1 MRLAVVSLSTL
12 LVVLSSASQAD
23 ALLCLLAQLLT
34 LGWVRCRYGWS
45 HGGTIGP
52 APTPPINC
60 GPGTYVY
67 GGTTCLPAMAVCN
80 APNNEIFAHP
90 NRECGCQA
98 PGTGPIAPRIPCLAI
113 DHSRATCTTASNG
126 QSSSCGIEC
135 DTGFTFTTV
144 NGQPKCLPADLTVCP
159 AGEQV
164 ASGPMGEGCADGDPC
179 GDAIVSDNSGDP
191 HGRMICKL
199 DGTAGNSRC
208 VQDCDPGH
216 IPQGNR
222 QCVPQP

>member
-23 ALLCLLAQLLT
+23 ALLCFLAQWFT

-52 APTPPINC
+52 ALPPPIIC
-60 GPGTYVY
+60 GAGTYLY
-67 GGTTCLPAMAVCN
+67 GGTTCRPAMAVCQ
-80 APNNEIFAHP
+80 APNNELFAHP
-90 NRECGCQA
+90 SRECGCQA
-98 PGTGPIAPRIPCLAI
+98 PGTGSVAPRMACLAI
-113 DHSRATCTTASNG
+113 DNSRATCVTASNG
-126 QSSSCGIEC
+126 QSSSCGVEC
-135 DTGFTFTTV
+135 NTGYKLTTV
-144 NGQPKCLPADLTVCP
+144 NGQRKCLQVDLKVCP

-164 ASGPMGEGCADGDPC
+164 ASGPFGQGCADGDPC

-208 VQDCDPGH
+208 VQECDPGFRA
-216 IPQGNR
+216 QGNR
-222 QCVPQP
+222 QCVP